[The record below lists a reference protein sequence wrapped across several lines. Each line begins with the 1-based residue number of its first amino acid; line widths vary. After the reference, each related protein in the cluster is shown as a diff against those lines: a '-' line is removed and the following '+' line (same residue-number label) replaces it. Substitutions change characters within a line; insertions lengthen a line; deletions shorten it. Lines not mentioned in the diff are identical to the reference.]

1 MKEINEIRSFLYLKI
16 TRIEADQE
24 LFGQDNVKE
33 IKELRKQLDNANKV
47 KAKLQGAI
55 AIFKEMGQ
63 L

>member
-1 MKEINEIRSFLYLKI
+1 MREINEIIEYLQREVQSLKFTKGAEHI
-16 TRIEADQE
+16 IVERV
-24 LFGQDNVKE
+24 QD
-33 IKELRKQLDNANKV
+33 QLDNANKV